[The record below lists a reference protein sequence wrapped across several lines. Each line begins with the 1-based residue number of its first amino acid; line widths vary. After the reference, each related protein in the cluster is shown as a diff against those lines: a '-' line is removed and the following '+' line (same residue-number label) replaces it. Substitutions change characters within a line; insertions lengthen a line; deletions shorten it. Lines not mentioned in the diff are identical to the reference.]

1 MSERSPM
8 SLIQQSD
15 QTLKAKEST
24 KNFSAL
30 PKTAQ
35 KPHSKE
41 PACVYPDSGPLLP
54 RSVFK

>member
-1 MSERSPM
+1 MSGRSPM

-24 KNFSAL
+24 KDFSAL

-35 KPHSKE
+35 KPHRKE
-41 PACVYPDSGPLLP
+41 PACVYAGSGPLRP